1 MNPRATN
8 APPHRTDDRYR
19 PIEDYGLIGDMHT
32 VALVNKDGSIDW
44 CCLPRFDAP
53 SVFARTLD
61 AEKGGYFQI
70 ALRGG
75 HVTTK
80 QFYWPETN
88 VLVTRFLSDEGV
100 GEVRDFMPVA
110 GRAAEAD
117 RRQIIRMVRAV
128 RGTVTFRIE
137 CHPAFDYARADHKTE
152 RTDRGVC
159 FRGAEQAFCLSTEID
174 LQRAD
179 DGVVADVTLHEGEST
194 TLLLRD
200 IDPDEGC
207 APTLSPDEAERA
219 FRDTV
224 QFWRDW
230 LDQCTYTGRWRE
242 EVYRSALVLKL
253 LTYEP
258 TSAIVAAPTCSL
270 PEDIG
275 GTRNWDYRY
284 TWIRDAAFTLYA
296 FLRIG
301 FTEEA
306 RNFIDFL
313 SSLVEQTTTSE
324 GPLQIMYG
332 INGETE
338 LTEESLDHLE
348 GYRGAAPVRIGNG
361 AYDQRQLDIY
371 GELID
376 AIYLHDKYSV
386 PVSYETWRSVRRFVN
401 WVCDHWHRADE
412 GVWEVRGGRRQFVY
426 SKLMCWVA
434 VDRGLRLARKRSLPA
449 NEERWRRCRDEIYE
463 TIMED
468 GWNEE
473 RQAFTQQ
480 LDGDILDA
488 STLMMPL
495 VLFISPG
502 DERLLKTL
510 DATLKSPDQ
519 GGLVSSG
526 LVYRYNLGETH
537 DGLEGDEGTFN
548 ICTFWLVEALT
559 RASRVEPERLED
571 ARLIFEQMLGYAN
584 HLGLYAEETGTHG
597 EALGNFPQAFTHLAL
612 ISSAYNLDRT
622 LDG

>member
-1 MNPRATN
+1 MHATSTQ
-8 APPHRTDDRYR
+8 RTETAYR

-32 VALVNKDGSIDW
+32 VALVGKDGSIDW

-53 SVFARTLD
+53 SVFARILD
-61 AEKGGYFQI
+61 AETGGYFQI
-70 ALRGG
+70 ALRGEE
-75 HVTTK
+75 VTTK

-88 VLVTRFLSDEGV
+88 VLVTRFLSEDGV

-110 GRAAEAD
+110 GRASDAD

-128 RGTVTFRIE
+128 RGTVTFRVE
-137 CHPAFDYARADHKTE
+137 CHPAFDYARADHEMDFTG
-152 RTDRGVC
+152 RGVC
-159 FRGAEQAFCLSTEID
+159 FRGEEQALSLSMEIEME
-174 LQRAD
+174 RAGD
-179 DGVVADVTLHEGEST
+179 SVVADVTLREGEST
-194 TLLLRD
+194 TLLLHD

-207 APTLSPDEAERA
+207 APPLSPAAAERA

-224 QFWRDW
+224 QYWRDW
-230 LDQCTYTGRWRE
+230 LSQCTYTGRWRE

-258 TSAIVAAPTCSL
+258 TGAIVAAPTCGL

-275 GTRNWDYRY
+275 GVRNWDYRY

-306 RNFIDFL
+306 QNFIDFL
-313 SSLVEQTTTSE
+313 AGLVGQTTAGE

-332 INGETE
+332 IDGETE
-338 LTEESLDHLE
+338 LTEKTLDHLD

-361 AYDQRQLDIY
+361 AYDQLQLDIY

-376 AIYLHDKYSV
+376 AVYLHDKYGV
-386 PVSYETWRSVRRFVN
+386 PVSYETWDSVRTFVD
-401 WVCDHWHRADE
+401 WVCDHWQRADE
-412 GVWEVRGGRRQFVY
+412 GVWEVRGGRQQFVY

-449 NEERWRRCRDEIYE
+449 DEERWRRCRDEIYE
-463 TIMED
+463 AIMED

-480 LDGDILDA
+480 LEGNILDA

-510 DATLKSPDQ
+510 DATLESPDQ
-519 GGLVSSG
+519 GGLVSNG
-526 LVYRYNLGETH
+526 LVYRYNVEESA

-559 RASRVEPERLED
+559 RASRAEPERLED

-612 ISSAYNLDRT
+612 ISAAYNLDRT